1 MCGASANRC
10 SPRVIA
16 RPSMRGQQVGPDV
29 QPPAPRSPEWR
40 TTLLG
45 APRGK
50 TALMALESCSLMT
63 RQQWTAAG
71 ARRCAQMAWPWE
83 TQHLRDVV
91 QPTMRMC
98 AAYSTSCGWTP
109 FCPVMKRAC
118 LCTAAHSSIS
128 QLRQFRRG
136 PPRRINCSPQ
146 RDYIIEA
153 PQSM

>member
-109 FCPVMKRAC
+109 FCPVMKKSLPLHGGSFINQSA
-118 LCTAAHSSIS
+118 SSVS
-128 QLRQFRRG
+128 SRSPTPHQLQPSTRLHYCG
-136 PPRRINCSPQ
+136 
-146 RDYIIEA
+146 